1 MKSFL
6 QYITEDMP
14 VETGYSL
21 RASGG
26 RSHVSKTPR
35 QSKSTLLG
43 KIGPYEVHHHAR
55 DDEDGPTISIRH
67 KGVQVGE
74 MGLTRTGKH
83 VEVSE
88 PMMVGA
94 HRGKKALVKNLV
106 PKVYSMIADKIAPV
120 QSGEIQTG
128 RGRSVWRRLS
138 SLRPLKIHSPYS
150 VERFT
155 HPNHPTLAL
164 HDVHFDDYV
173 DAHGGG
179 IWSEANLKQAKRILA
194 KNGMS
199 EDSLAK
205 IKKIE
210 HLPNPDE
217 FKRTFVNPKNIDR
230 YDPAKHDSF
239 VYSNADDMGSGSHIV
254 LRTQPKGRKSS
265 K

>member
-14 VETGYSL
+14 AEVNYGIRPS
-21 RASGG
+21 
-26 RSHVSKTPR
+26 VSKKPR
-35 QSKSTLLG
+35 QSKSKLIG

-67 KGVQVGE
+67 KGDQVGQME
-74 MGLTRTGKH
+74 LLRAGKH
-83 VEVSE
+83 VQVSE
-88 PMMVGA
+88 PMVVGS
-94 HRGKKALVKNLV
+94 HRGKNALVKNLI

-120 QSGEIQTG
+120 QSGELQTK

-138 SLRPLKIHSPYS
+138 ALRPLKIHSPYS
-150 VERFT
+150 IERFA
-155 HPNHPTLAL
+155 HPKHPTLAL
-164 HDVHFDDYV
+164 HGVHFDDYV

-179 IWSEANLKQAKRILA
+179 NWSEANLRRAKRILA
-194 KNGMS
+194 QHGMTKH
-199 EDSLAK
+199 SLAQMK
-205 IKKIE
+205 RIKD
-210 HLPNPDE
+210 LPNPDE
-217 FKRTFVNPKNIDR
+217 FKRTFVNPKKIAR

-239 VYSNADDMGSGSHIV
+239 VYSKDEYHGSASHIV